1 MTCPV
6 TEAERVGIVQE
17 VRAGAHVTG
26 PVDLALDRPS
36 GKEES
41 SPREPCRYGRLE
53 AVVRI
58 RARALAA
65 IRLIHLR
72 RGPKVGGLEI
82 KNRQR
87 RAIERVNDLV
97 GRPGR
102 ERNRTVQGKD
112 LVVIRAPIP
121 VEV

>member
-1 MTCPV
+1 MSR
-6 TEAERVGIVQE
+6 RV
-17 VRAGAHVTG
+17 
-26 PVDLALDRPS
+26 
-36 GKEES
+36 ES

-72 RGPKVGGLEI
+72 RDPKVGGLEI

-87 RAIERVNDLV
+87 PAIERVNDLV

-102 ERNRTVQGKD
+102 ERNRTVQSKD

>member
-26 PVDLALDRPS
+26 PVDLPLDRPS

-41 SPREPCRYGRLE
+41 SPRQPCSYGRLE
-53 AVVRI
+53 AVLRI

-72 RGPKVGGLEI
+72 RDPTVAGLES
-82 KNRQR
+82 KNRQL
-87 RAIERVNDLV
+87 RAIDRVNMMTE
-97 GRPGR
+97 RQGR
-102 ERNRTVQGKD
+102 ERNHTIQGQD
-112 LVVIRAPIP
+112 
-121 VEV
+121 